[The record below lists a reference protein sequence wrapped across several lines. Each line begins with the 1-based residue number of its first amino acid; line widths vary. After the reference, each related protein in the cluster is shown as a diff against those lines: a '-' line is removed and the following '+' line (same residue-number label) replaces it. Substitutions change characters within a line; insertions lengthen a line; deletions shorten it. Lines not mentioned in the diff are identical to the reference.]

1 MKPFFLL
8 VMAFLLAA
16 CSRSGNTDVEYTA
29 QDTVPAPTYGID
41 SVLALDS
48 ADPFNG
54 VIVVSREG
62 QAPFVKT
69 FGYADLENHIPLKLD
84 DQFIIGS
91 LSKQITAVI
100 ILREY
105 ERGHLN
111 LHDPIGKYLP
121 EITAPWKDSVTI
133 HHLLTHTHG
142 ITSLTSR
149 RAFVPGSQFAYSN
162 FGYKLLGEIAEHAS
176 GKTLA
181 ELATE
186 LFTSC
191 GMHKSTFRGL
201 PGAYPVKSYS
211 ERLHDTLVI
220 QDVSTNFTVAAG
232 GFISTAEDLVK
243 WNNCLHSGKTL
254 ADSTYRLFIGKYI
267 TRKHRVFG
275 DLDYGYGISTSKGN
289 SLQEISHS
297 GYAEGFVSIN
307 YYFPESKTSL
317 IVLENIAR
325 GPGFDEVYG
334 HHAQILNA
342 VRKYLTKDQPATHYT
357 SREQSF
363 LP

>member
-1 MKPFFLL
+1 MKLILPL
-8 VMAFLLAA
+8 VICLLLAA
-16 CSRSGNTDVEYTA
+16 CSKSGNTEVEYTA
-29 QDTVPAPTYGID
+29 TAAVPAQTFGID
-41 SVLALDS
+41 SVLAQDT
-48 ADPFNG
+48 ADAFNG
-54 VIVVSREG
+54 VILISRDG
-62 QAPFVKT
+62 QTVFT
-69 FGYADLENHIPLKLD
+69 RSSGYADLESNTPMKFD
-84 DQFIIGS
+84 DQFVIGS

-111 LHDPIGKYLP
+111 LQDPIGKYLP
-121 EITAPWKDSVTI
+121 EFTRVWKDSITI

-142 ITSLTSR
+142 ITNLNSR
-149 RAFVPGSQFAYSN
+149 RAFEPGTQFAYSN
-162 FGYKLLGEIAEHAS
+162 FGYKLLGDIAERAS
-176 GKTLA
+176 GKSLG

-191 GMHKSTFRGL
+191 GMHNSTFRGL

-211 ERLHDTLVI
+211 ERLHDSLVV
-220 QDVSTNFTVAAG
+220 QDVSKKFTIAAG

-243 WNNCLHSGKTL
+243 WNNCLHGGKIL
-254 ADSTYRLFIGKYI
+254 ADSTYRLMIGKYI

-275 DLDYGYGISTSKGN
+275 DLDYGYGISTSKGD
-289 SLQEISHS
+289 SLTEISHS

-307 YYFPESKTSL
+307 YYFPESRTSL

-334 HHAQILNA
+334 HHLQILRT
-342 VRKYLTKDQPATHYT
+342 VRKHLMRDRPVHYT
-357 SREQSF
+357 LHEQSF